1 MTDLVDKKEI
11 IGEILYK
18 LYSKKLNLIE
28 NPGQGRYSDSGV
40 YNSGLIDGI
49 HMAME
54 IVEEEC
60 EVKTD
65 HHDREQIKSYKEK
78 VIAILE
84 DSEMWKQE
92 LCYDMT
98 LREKIIVR
106 KAIEIVNCEFEKM
119 LQALD

>member
-1 MTDLVDKKEI
+1 MTDLD
-11 IGEILYK
+11 
-18 LYSKKLNLIE
+18 
-28 NPGQGRYSDSGV
+28 
-40 YNSGLIDGI
+40 
-49 HMAME
+49 
-54 IVEEEC
+54 
-60 EVKTD
+60 
-65 HHDREQIKSYKEK
+65 DREQIKSYKEK

-106 KAIEIVNCEFEKM
+106 KAIEIINCEYEKM